1 MASSDY
7 YQILGVPR
15 NATHDEIRKA
25 YKKLAREN
33 HPDTKPGD
41 KAAAERFKQASEA
54 NEVLGDEEKRKQYD
68 QYGDAYKYA
77 RQGGRGPG
85 GPGGSGPVDLDS
97 VFGQGGVDLGDIF
110 GGMFG
115 GRGGA
120 GNGGGRRR
128 STASR
133 GEDLQTSI
141 QIPFQMAATGGNYD
155 VTVNRGESVDTL
167 GVKVPPGVQSGDT
180 IRLGK
185 QGSPG
190 AGGGPAGDLMI
201 TIQIAPHP
209 YFRREGNDVILECP
223 LSVTEAMLGTRVD
236 VPTLTEGQVTMTI
249 PAGTS
254 SGAKLRLREK
264 GFPNRKTGTKGDQY
278 VIVRIMVP
286 KTVDE
291 ATSEL
296 LTQLAAKLPPVDRSE
311 WK

>member
-1 MASSDY
+1 MPSSDY

-41 KAAAERFKQASEA
+41 KVAAERFKQASEA

-77 RQGGRGPG
+77 RQGGGPG
-85 GPGGSGPVDLDS
+85 GPGGSGPIDLDS

-110 GGMFG
+110 GGVFG
-115 GRGGA
+115 GGRSSGGTA
-120 GNGGGRRR
+120 GRRR

-141 QIPFQMAATGGNYD
+141 LIAFQMAATGGSYD
-155 VTVNRGESVDTL
+155 VTINRGGSVDTL
-167 GVKVPPGVQSGDT
+167 AVKVPAGVQYGDT

-190 AGGGPAGDLMI
+190 AGGGPAGDLLI
-201 TIQIAPHP
+201 TVQIAPHP
-209 YFRREGNDVILECP
+209 FFRREGHDVVLECP
-223 LSVTEAMLGTRVD
+223 LSVTEAILGTRVD
-236 VPTLTEGQVTMTI
+236 VPTLTEGVVKLTI

-254 SGAKLRLREK
+254 SGAKLRLRGK
-264 GFPNRKTGTKGDQY
+264 GFPNRKAGTAGDQY
-278 VIVRIMVP
+278 VIARIMVP

-291 ATSEL
+291 ETSAL
-296 LTQLAAKLPPVDRSE
+296 LSQLATMIPPVDRSD

>member
-1 MASSDY
+1 MANSDF

-15 NATHDEIRKA
+15 SATHDEIRKA

-41 KAAAERFKQASEA
+41 KVAAEKFKQASEA
-54 NEVLGDEEKRKQYD
+54 YEVLGDEEKRKQYD

-77 RQGGRGPG
+77 RQGGA
-85 GPGGSGPVDLDS
+85 GSGGAGPIDLES

-120 GNGGGRRR
+120 GGGRRR
-128 STASR
+128 TTAAR

-155 VTVNRGESVDTL
+155 VSINRGGDVETL
-167 GVKVPPGVQSGDT
+167 SVKVPAGVQQGDT
-180 IRLGK
+180 IRLSK

-190 AGGGPAGDLMI
+190 AGGGTAGDLLI
-201 TIQIAPHP
+201 TVQIAPHP

-223 LSVTEAMLGTRVD
+223 LSVTDAMLGTRID
-236 VPTLTEGQVTMTI
+236 VPTLTEGSVTLTI

-254 SGAKLRLREK
+254 SGAKLRLRGK
-264 GFPNRKTGTKGDQY
+264 GFPNRKTGVAGDQY
-278 VIVRIMVP
+278 VVTKIVVP
-286 KTVDE
+286 KTLDDS
-291 ATSEL
+291 AKDL
-296 LTQLAAKLPPVDRSE
+296 LNQLAGKLAPIERTE